1 MWKPFVPYVIRSLAC
16 MHVFLETG
24 IYTLYKRDIGSD
36 YMLELLSVPFAGLI
50 FAIFGGR
57 LKGRESD
64 RKKIQ
69 VFFEVSGI
77 AIRREDRLQYPVFL
91 EQKEDDRSTT
101 YIYRLP
107 VGMPS
112 KIIQKVEDVVS
123 EGLSKPVRIDYDNYK
138 LRVRVFHRN
147 IPKKWSWSK
156 DLVAEGS
163 WCVPMGQS
171 LEKLIYHDFDKTPH
185 MTLGGLTRMGKTV
198 FLKNVVTSLTLAQ
211 PEHINLYIIDLK
223 GGLEFGPYKNLK
235 QVVSIAEK
243 PTEAFMILT
252 NILKKI
258 EEKMEYMKG
267 RHYTNVV
274 ETNIKERCFIIV
286 DEGAELCPD
295 KSMKKEQQRL
305 LGACQQML
313 SHIARIGGALGFRL
327 IFCTQYPTGDTLP
340 RQVKQNSDAKLG
352 FRLPTQTASSVVID
366 EAGLETI
373 KSIPGRAIFKTDR
386 LTEIQ
391 VPYISNEMMWEH
403 LKGYEVE
410 KHENANAY
418 ANQPS
423 NGDTCDD

>member
-1 MWKPFVPYVIRSLAC
+1 
-16 MHVFLETG
+16 
-24 IYTLYKRDIGSD
+24 
-36 YMLELLSVPFAGLI
+36 
-50 FAIFGGR
+50 
-57 LKGRESD
+57 
-64 RKKIQ
+64 
-69 VFFEVSGI
+69 
-77 AIRREDRLQYPVFL
+77 
-91 EQKEDDRSTT
+91 
-101 YIYRLP
+101 
-107 VGMPS
+107 MPS

-123 EGLSKPVRIDYDNYK
+123 EGLNKPVRIDYDNYK
-138 LRVRVFHRN
+138 LNIRVFHRD
-147 IPKKWSWSK
+147 IPKKWSWST
-156 DLVAEGS
+156 DLVTQGK
-163 WCVPMGQS
+163 WRVPMGQS

-211 PEHINLYIIDLK
+211 PEHIHLYIIDLK

-235 QVVSIAEK
+235 QIVSIAEK
-243 PTEAFMILT
+243 PIEAFMVLKDILE
-252 NILKKI
+252 KM
-258 EEKMEYMKG
+258 EEKMQYMKD

-274 ETNIKERCFIIV
+274 ETSIKERYFIIV

-366 EAGLETI
+366 EPGLESI

-391 VPYISNEMMWEH
+391 VPYISNEMMWNY
-403 LKGYEVE
+403 LKQYEVE
-410 KHENANAY
+410 KHEDANAY

>member
-1 MWKPFVPYVIRSLAC
+1 
-16 MHVFLETG
+16 
-24 IYTLYKRDIGSD
+24 
-36 YMLELLSVPFAGLI
+36 MLELLSVPVAGLI
-50 FAIFGGR
+50 YVIFGD
-57 LKGRESD
+57 KFKNKDDD

-91 EQKEDDRSTT
+91 EKKKDDRSTT
-101 YIYRLP
+101 YVYRLP

-123 EGLSKPVRIDYDNYK
+123 EGLNKPVRIDYDNYK
-138 LRVRVFHRN
+138 LNIRVFHKD
-147 IPKKWSWSK
+147 IPKKWSWST
-156 DLVAEGS
+156 DLVTEGN
-163 WCVPMGQS
+163 WRVPMGQS

-211 PEHINLYIIDLK
+211 PETIHLYVIDLK

-235 QVVSIAEK
+235 QIVSIAEK
-243 PTEAFMILT
+243 PTEAFMVLKDILE
-252 NILKKI
+252 KM
-258 EEKMEYMKG
+258 EEKMQDMKD

-274 ETNIKERCFIIV
+274 ETNIKERYFIIV

-295 KSMKKEQQRL
+295 KSMKKEQQKL

-366 EAGLETI
+366 EPGLESI

-391 VPYISNEMMWEH
+391 VPYISNEMMWDH
-403 LKGYEVE
+403 LKQYEVE
-410 KHENANAY
+410 KHENANTY
-418 ANQPS
+418 ADQPS

>member
-1 MWKPFVPYVIRSLAC
+1 
-16 MHVFLETG
+16 
-24 IYTLYKRDIGSD
+24 
-36 YMLELLSVPFAGLI
+36 MLELLLVPVAGLI
-50 FAIFGGR
+50 FAIFGDKFKSKEG
-57 LKGRESD
+57 D

-91 EQKEDDRSTT
+91 EQKKDDRSTT
-101 YIYRLP
+101 YVYRLP

-123 EGLSKPVRIDYDNYK
+123 EGLNKPVRIDYDNYK
-138 LRVRVFHRN
+138 LNIRVFHRD
-147 IPKKWSWSK
+147 IPKKWLWST
-156 DLVAEGS
+156 DLVTQGN
-163 WCVPMGQS
+163 WRVPMGQS

-211 PEHINLYIIDLK
+211 PDRIHLYIIDLK
-223 GGLEFGPYKNLK
+223 GGLEFGPFKDLK
-235 QVVSIAEK
+235 QIVSIAEK
-243 PTEAFMILT
+243 PAEAFMVLNDILE
-252 NILKKI
+252 KM
-258 EEKMEYMKG
+258 EEKMQYMKD
-267 RHYTNVV
+267 RHYTNIV
-274 ETNIKERCFIIV
+274 ETDIKERYFIIV

-366 EAGLETI
+366 EPGLESI

-391 VPYISNEMMWEH
+391 VPYISNEVMWNH
-403 LKGYEVE
+403 LKQYEVK
-410 KHENANAY
+410 KHEDANAY

-423 NGDTCDD
+423 NDDTCDD

>member
-1 MWKPFVPYVIRSLAC
+1 
-16 MHVFLETG
+16 
-24 IYTLYKRDIGSD
+24 
-36 YMLELLSVPFAGLI
+36 MLELLSVPLAAML
-50 FAIFGGR
+50 FAIFGDK
-57 LKGRESD
+57 LKNKEDD

-77 AIRREDRLQYPVFL
+77 AIRSNEKLQYPVFI
-91 EQKEDDRSTT
+91 EQKDDDRSTT
-101 YIYRLP
+101 YVYRLP

-123 EGLSKPVRIDYDNYK
+123 EGLNKPVRIQYDNYK
-138 LRVRVFHRN
+138 LNIRVFYKDV
-147 IPKKWSWSK
+147 PDKWNWEVGLIK
-156 DLVAEGS
+156 EGK
-163 WCVPMGQS
+163 WKVPMGQS
-171 LEKLIYHDFDKTPH
+171 LERLIYHDFDKTPH
-185 MTLGGLTRMGKTV
+185 MALGGLTRMGKTV
-198 FLKNVVTSLTLAQ
+198 FLKNVFTSLTLAQ
-211 PEHINLYIIDLK
+211 PEDIHLYIIDLK

-235 QVVSIAEK
+235 QVDSVAEK
-243 PTEAFMILT
+243 PREAFMVLSDILR
-252 NILKKI
+252 KM
-258 EEKMEYMKG
+258 EEKMQYMKA

-274 ETNIKERCFIIV
+274 ETNMKERYFIIV

-295 KSMKKEQQRL
+295 KSMKKEQQKL

-352 FRLPTQTASSVVID
+352 FRLPTQTASGVVID
-366 EAGLETI
+366 ESGLESI

-391 VPYISNEMMWEH
+391 VPYISNEIMWKH
-403 LKGYEVE
+403 LKQYEVK
-410 KHENANAY
+410 KHEDANTHE
-418 ANQPS
+418 NQSS

>member
-1 MWKPFVPYVIRSLAC
+1 
-16 MHVFLETG
+16 
-24 IYTLYKRDIGSD
+24 
-36 YMLELLSVPFAGLI
+36 MLELLSVPLAAIL
-50 FAIFGGR
+50 FAIFGDK
-57 LKGRESD
+57 LKNKEDD

-77 AIRREDRLQYPVFL
+77 AIRSNEKLQYPVFI
-91 EQKEDDRSTT
+91 EQKDDDRSTT
-101 YIYRLP
+101 YVYRLP

-123 EGLSKPVRIDYDNYK
+123 EGLSKPVRIQYDNYK
-138 LRVRVFHRN
+138 LNIRVFYKDVPDKWDWEVDL
-147 IPKKWSWSK
+147 IKKGKWQ
-156 DLVAEGS
+156 
-163 WCVPMGQS
+163 VPMGQS
-171 LEKLIYHDFDKTPH
+171 LERLIYHDFDKTPH
-185 MTLGGLTRMGKTV
+185 MALGGLTRMGKTV
-198 FLKNVVTSLTLAQ
+198 FLKNVFTSLTLSQ
-211 PEHINLYIIDLK
+211 PEHIHLCIIDLK

-235 QVVSIAEK
+235 QVDSVAEK
-243 PTEAFMILT
+243 PIEAFMVLSDILR
-252 NILKKI
+252 KM
-258 EEKMEYMKG
+258 EEKMQYMKA

-274 ETNIKERCFIIV
+274 ETNMKERYFIIV

-295 KSMKKEQQRL
+295 KSMKKEQQKL

-366 EAGLETI
+366 EPGLESI

-391 VPYISNEMMWEH
+391 VPYISNEIMWNH
-403 LKGYEVE
+403 LKQYEVE
-410 KHENANAY
+410 KHEDTNTHE
-418 ANQPS
+418 NQPT

>member
-1 MWKPFVPYVIRSLAC
+1 MF
-16 MHVFLETG
+16 
-24 IYTLYKRDIGSD
+24 
-36 YMLELLSVPFAGLI
+36 ELLSVPLAAIL
-50 FAIFGGR
+50 FAIFGD
-57 LKGRESD
+57 KFKNKEDD

-77 AIRREDRLQYPVFL
+77 AIRSNEKLQYPVFI

-101 YIYRLP
+101 YVYRLP

-123 EGLSKPVRIDYDNYK
+123 EGLSKPVRIQYDNYK
-138 LRVRVFHRN
+138 LNIRVFYKDVPDKWDWEVGL
-147 IPKKWSWSK
+147 IKKGKWQ
-156 DLVAEGS
+156 
-163 WCVPMGQS
+163 VPMGQS
-171 LEKLIYHDFDKTPH
+171 LERLIYHDFDKTPH

-198 FLKNVVTSLTLAQ
+198 FLKNVFTSLTLAQ
-211 PEHINLYIIDLK
+211 PEHIHLYIIDLK
-223 GGLEFGPYKNLK
+223 GGLEFGSYKHLK
-235 QVVSIAEK
+235 QVDSVAEK
-243 PTEAFMILT
+243 PIEAFMVLSDILR
-252 NILKKI
+252 KM
-258 EEKMEYMKG
+258 EEKMQYMKA

-274 ETNIKERCFIIV
+274 ETDMKERYFIIV

-295 KSMKKEQQRL
+295 KSMKKEKQKL

-352 FRLPTQTASSVVID
+352 FRLPTQTASGVVID
-366 EAGLETI
+366 ESGLESI

-391 VPYISNEMMWEH
+391 VPYISNEIMWNH
-403 LKGYEVE
+403 LKQYEVE
-410 KHENANAY
+410 KHEDANTPE
-418 ANQPS
+418 NQPS